1 VKKSAWRLQ
10 PFLEETFSSAG
21 SPVAILSAAMKKIL
35 SLAALLLA
43 FALPASAQNWS
54 FGAATGPFV
63 FGDFYE
69 RTVRVG
75 TGQGP
80 TSEVKLVLS
89 AETRAGLALDLER
102 NLGSRWAIRAEGTWT
117 RSPLTL
123 EQGSSSG
130 SGATLDAGE
139 LDVATFM
146 LPVVFRINTNGA
158 LRFHVLAGPA
168 MALYRGK
175 APSSSSGSAVFEG
188 TQKEWGVAYGGG
200 VGWWIS
206 DRFAIEGNL
215 TDTTTSSPFDE
226 ADFPSP
232 TGLDIPRTHNVHTTI
247 GVRWKF

>member
-1 VKKSAWRLQ
+1 
-10 PFLEETFSSAG
+10 
-21 SPVAILSAAMKKIL
+21 MKKIFAT
-35 SLAALLLA
+35 AALLLA
-43 FALPASAQNWS
+43 FALPSAAQNWS

-69 RTVRVG
+69 RTVRIG

-80 TSEVKLVLS
+80 VSETTLVLS
-89 AETRAGLALDLER
+89 AGTRAGLALDLER
-102 NLGSRWAIRAEGTWT
+102 NLGSRWAIRAEGTFT
-117 RSPLTL
+117 RAKLTL

-130 SGATLDAGE
+130 NGAELDAGE

-146 LPVVFRINTNGA
+146 LPIVYRINPNGS

-168 MALYRGK
+168 MAIYRGD
-175 APSSSSGSAVFEG
+175 APASSSGSAVLDG
-188 TQKEWGVAYGGG
+188 TQKEWGLAYGGG

-215 TDTTTSSPFDE
+215 TDTTTSSPFE
-226 ADFPSP
+226 RADFPSS